1 MLVTKSNNS
10 SMKLFTKTLTLTL
23 LLIAA
28 GLQAQ
33 VFEDGI
39 DHSYKPL
46 SLNLDES
53 GHKYIRFLVWHQH
66 WTTTNNLAV
75 DGANLQLTHMAR
87 RSRFLAFA
95 QVSPRFLVLTHFGLN
110 NLTPGNLT
118 SLGNNGDGPQLFLHD
133 AWTEYKVSNDNSLFI
148 GGGLHYWKGLTRLS
162 NQSTLNFMT
171 MDNPRPFVHWHSLGV
186 TDQFAR
192 HLGIYAKGV
201 IGKFDYRIALNNP
214 GRNNNGNLPFGNG
227 VDFGGRS
234 ELTYTGA
241 SSPDQNGN
249 STGNNIIEGYFRYN
263 FLDSESTKLPY
274 AVGSYLGTKKVFG
287 LGAGFFAHPN
297 GMYNAETSEHED
309 VTHFAVDAFLD
320 MPITDGDCL
329 NAYASFMSFNYGED
343 YVSRWAGTGT
353 VLYGHVGYKLPNSR
367 FMPYIAAQTGNYDG
381 FEENSTSLDIGLN
394 YFINGHSAK
403 LTLEYHTISN
413 DIREGGLDA
422 NGNIQDVR
430 QIRMQAH
437 IFL

>member
-1 MLVTKSNNS
+1 
-10 SMKLFTKTLTLTL
+10 MKLFTKFLTLAL
-23 LLIAA
+23 LLLAVSM
-28 GLQAQ
+28 QAQ
-33 VFEDGI
+33 IIEDDI

-46 SLNLDES
+46 TLRLDES
-53 GHKYIRFLVWHQH
+53 GNKYIRFIVWHQH
-66 WTTTNNLAV
+66 WTVTNNLAV
-75 DGANLQLTHMAR
+75 EDANLQLTHLAR

-95 QVSPRFLVLTHFGLN
+95 QVSPRFLILTHFGLN
-110 NLTPGNLT
+110 NLTPGNMT
-118 SLGNNGDGPQLFLHD
+118 SLGNNGDAPQLFLHD
-133 AWTEYKVSNDNSLFI
+133 AWTEFKVSNDNSFFI

-171 MDNPRPFVHWHSLGV
+171 LDNPRPFVHWHSLGV

-192 HLGIYAKGV
+192 HLGLYAKGV

-214 GRNNNGNLPFGNG
+214 GRNANAGLPLGNG
-227 VDFGGRS
+227 VSYGS
-234 ELTYTGA
+234 NSSSVASTGV
-241 SSPDQNGN
+241 STPDRDGN
-249 STGNNIIEGYFRYN
+249 PTGNNIIEGYFRYN
-263 FLDSESTKLPY
+263 FMDSESVKLPY
-274 AVGSYLGTKKVFG
+274 AVGSYLGTKKIFA
-287 LGAGFFAHPN
+287 LGTGFFAHPN
-297 GMYNAETSEHED
+297 GMFNEATGEHEN

-329 NAYASFMSFNYGED
+329 NAYASFMSFDYGDNY
-343 YVSRWAGTGT
+343 VARWAGTGS

-367 FMPYIAAQTGNYDG
+367 FMPYIAAQTGNYGG
-381 FEENSTSLDIGLN
+381 FDENTSALDIGLN
-394 YFINGHSAK
+394 YFLNGHSAK

-413 DIREGGLDA
+413 DVREGGLDA

>member
-1 MLVTKSNNS
+1 
-10 SMKLFTKTLTLTL
+10 MKLFTKILTLAL
-23 LLIAA
+23 LLATA

-33 VFEDGI
+33 ILEDDI

-46 SLNLDES
+46 TFKLDDS
-53 GHKYIRFLVWHQH
+53 GQKFIRLLVWHQH
-66 WTTTNNLAV
+66 WTVTNNLAV
-75 DGANLQLTHMAR
+75 DDANLQLTHLAR

-95 QVSPRFLVLTHFGLN
+95 QVSPRFLILTHFGLN

-118 SLGNNGDGPQLFLHD
+118 SLGNNGDAPQLFLHD
-133 AWTEYKVSNDNSLFI
+133 AWTEFKVSNDNSFFV

-171 MDNPRPFVHWHSLGV
+171 MDNPRPFVHWHSLAV

-192 HLGIYAKGV
+192 HLGVYAKGI
-201 IGKFDYRIALNNP
+201 IGKFDYRIAFNNP
-214 GRNNNGNLPFGNG
+214 GRNGLQADYGRKDSGLSYNGFAIPDADGNA
-227 VDFGGRS
+227 V
-234 ELTYTGA
+234 
-241 SSPDQNGN
+241 GN
-249 STGNNIIEGYFRYN
+249 SIIEGYFRYN
-263 FLDSESTKLPY
+263 FMDGESTKLPY
-274 AVGSYLGTKKVFG
+274 AVGSYLGVKKIFA
-287 LGAGFFAHPN
+287 LGTGFFAHPN
-297 GMYNAETSEHED
+297 GMFNETTGEHEN

-320 MPITDGDCL
+320 MPVSDGDCL
-329 NAYASFMSFNYGED
+329 NAYASFMSFNYGEN
-343 YVSRWAGTGT
+343 YVARWAGTGS
-353 VLYGHVGYKLPNSR
+353 VLYGHIGYKLPNSR
-367 FMPYIAAQTGNYDG
+367 FMPYIAAQTGNYSG
-381 FEENSTSLDIGLN
+381 YEENTSALDIGLN

-413 DIREGGLDA
+413 DIRESGLDA

>member
-1 MLVTKSNNS
+1 
-10 SMKLFTKTLTLTL
+10 MKLFSTLLTLAL
-23 LLIAA
+23 LLLAVSV
-28 GLQAQ
+28 QAQ
-33 VFEDGI
+33 IIEDDI

-46 SLNLDES
+46 TLKLDDS

-66 WTTTNNLAV
+66 WTVTNNLAV
-75 DGANLQLTHMAR
+75 DDADLQVTHLAR

-95 QVSPRFLVLTHFGLN
+95 QVSPRFLILTHFGLN

-118 SLGNNGDGPQLFLHD
+118 SLGNNGNGPQLFLHD
-133 AWTEYKVSNDNSLFI
+133 AWTEFKVSNDNSFFI

-192 HLGIYAKGV
+192 HLGLYAKGV

-214 GRNNNGNLPFGNG
+214 GRNANAGLPLGNG
-227 VDFGGRS
+227 VSYGS
-234 ELTYTGA
+234 NNSSLAYTGV
-241 SSPDQNGN
+241 STPDREGN
-249 STGNNIIEGYFRYN
+249 TTGNNIIEGYFRYN
-263 FLDSESTKLPY
+263 FMDSESTKLPY
-274 AVGSYLGTKKVFG
+274 AVGSYLGTKKIFA
-287 LGAGFFAHPN
+287 LGTGFFAHPN
-297 GMYNAETSEHED
+297 GMFNEATGEHEN
-309 VTHFAVDAFLD
+309 VSHFAVDAFLD

-329 NAYASFMSFNYGED
+329 NAYASFMSFNYGEN
-343 YVSRWAGTGT
+343 YVARWAGTGN
-353 VLYGHVGYKLPNSR
+353 VLYGHVGYKLPNSK
-367 FMPYIAAQTGNYDG
+367 FMPYIAAQTGSYGG
-381 FEENSTSLDIGLN
+381 FDENTSALDIGLN
-394 YFINGHSAK
+394 YFLNGHSAK

>member
-1 MLVTKSNNS
+1 
-10 SMKLFTKTLTLTL
+10 MKLFTKILTLAL
-23 LLIAA
+23 LLIAVSM
-28 GLQAQ
+28 QAQ
-33 VFEDGI
+33 IIEDDI

-46 SLNLDES
+46 TLKLDDS
-53 GHKYIRFLVWHQH
+53 GHKYIRFIVWHQH
-66 WTTTNNLAV
+66 WTVTNNLAV
-75 DGANLQLTHMAR
+75 EDANLQLTHLAR

-95 QVSPRFLVLTHFGLN
+95 QVSPRFLILTHFGLN
-110 NLTPGNLT
+110 NLTPGNMT
-118 SLGNNGDGPQLFLHD
+118 SLGNNGDAPQLFLHD
-133 AWTEYKVSNDNSLFI
+133 AWTEFKVSNDNSFFI

-171 MDNPRPFVHWHSLGV
+171 LDNPRPFVHWHSLGV

-192 HLGIYAKGV
+192 HLGLYAKGV

-214 GRNNNGNLPFGNG
+214 GRNASAGLPLNNGTSYGSNSSS
-227 VDFGGRS
+227 VA
-234 ELTYTGA
+234 YTGV
-241 SSPDQNGN
+241 STPDRDGN
-249 STGNNIIEGYFRYN
+249 TTGNNIIEGYFRYN
-263 FLDSESTKLPY
+263 FMDSESVKLPY
-274 AVGSYLGTKKVFG
+274 AVGSYLGTKKIFA

-297 GMYNAETSEHED
+297 GMFNEATGEHEN

-320 MPITDGDCL
+320 MPVTDGDCL
-329 NAYASFMSFNYGED
+329 NAYASFMSFNYGD
-343 YVSRWAGTGT
+343 NYVARWAGTGN

-367 FMPYIAAQTGNYDG
+367 FMPYIAAQTGNYGG
-381 FEENSTSLDIGLN
+381 FDENTSALDIGLN
-394 YFINGHSAK
+394 YFLNGHSAK

-430 QIRMQAH
+430 QVRLQAH